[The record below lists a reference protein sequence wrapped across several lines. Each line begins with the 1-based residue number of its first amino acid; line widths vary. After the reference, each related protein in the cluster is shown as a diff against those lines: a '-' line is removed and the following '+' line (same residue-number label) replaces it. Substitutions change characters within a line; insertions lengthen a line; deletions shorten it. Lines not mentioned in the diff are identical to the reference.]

1 MNKITSIEQKVDKNG
16 NAMRVVTFE
25 GADKV
30 VYVNKK
36 YDSNYDSVVIGAEFE
51 LEQAGNFLKIKSDK
65 PKKSGSTYMEDRK
78 QDGIK
83 IAQDNKQ
90 DGIKIASTFRD
101 ATLINNHFADNGVDQ
116 HDVYKA
122 NWNKWRAWLW
132 EQYDKPLD
140 RKWLEDNTDPTA

>member
-1 MNKITSIEQKVDKNG
+1 MNKITSIEQKVDKNQ
-16 NAMRVVTFE
+16 NPMKVVTFE

-30 VYVNKK
+30 VYVNSK
-36 YDSNYDSVVIGAEFE
+36 YDSNYDSVVVGAEFE
-51 LEQAGNFLKIKSDK
+51 LEQDGNFLKIKSDK

-83 IAQDNKQ
+83 IAQENKQ

-101 ATLINNHFADNGVDQ
+101 ATLITLQELKKEDFLLEDFKNQWNH
-116 HDVYKA
+116 
-122 NWNKWRAWLW
+122 WRAWLW

-140 RKWLEDNTDPTA
+140 RKWIEDNTDPTA

>member
-1 MNKITSIEQKVDKNG
+1 MNKITSIEQKVDKNQ
-16 NAMRVVTFE
+16 NPMKVVTFE

-36 YDSNYDSVVIGAEFE
+36 YDSNYDSVVVGAEFE
-51 LEQAGNFLKIKSDK
+51 LEVDGNFLKIKSDK

-101 ATLINNHFADNGVDQ
+101 ATLITNHFVDNGVDL

-140 RKWLEDNTDPTA
+140 RKWLEDNTQAF